1 MMNVFDFK
9 TAVYFPRRIIFT
21 AVLLVFAVLLVVLK
35 SVVFELIILLA
46 CVVIF
51 TTHYRLRIDY
61 TNKAF
66 FDYVWILGFKK
77 GDHGK
82 FEKIEYLFIK
92 KSRIS
97 QKMNHLAGS
106 AIVQKEVYDGYLKF
120 SDREKIHLMTTDSKN
135 ALVKKLSVISNA
147 LKVRIMDY
155 SEGNPKEI

>member
-1 MMNVFDFK
+1 MNVFDFK
-9 TAVYFPRRIIFT
+9 TAVFFPRRIMFT
-21 AVLLVFAVLLVVLK
+21 GVLLVFAVLLVVLK
-35 SVVFELIILLA
+35 SVVLELIVLLA
-46 CVVIF
+46 GIVIF

-66 FDYVWILGFKK
+66 FDYVWILGFKT
-77 GDHGK
+77 GDHGR

-106 AIVQKEVYDGYLKF
+106 AVLQKEVYHGYLKF
-120 SDREKIHLMTTDSKN
+120 SDQEKIHLMTKDSKN
-135 ALVKKLSVISNA
+135 ALVEKLSVISDA

-155 SEGNPKEI
+155 SEGSPKEI